1 MREPMLGDW
10 KLVGIRFL
18 PPGFLCGFSKPVSG
32 SISGPAAI
40 TGTGPFGP
48 AANIGALKSDGLPRN
63 LQRRG
68 IMSAGIKAL
77 GTLWGRRRRLQEL
90 HRPWFF
96 PF

>member
-10 KLVGIRFL
+10 ELVGIRFL

-68 IMSAGIKAL
+68 FMGDRYQSIGHTMGS
-77 GTLWGRRRRLQEL
+77 
-90 HRPWFF
+90 P
-96 PF
+96 